1 MTSPM
6 PSTSGIHALARLLPI
21 SAGLILLVVA
31 GCATYQPR
39 PLAPVALAEHF
50 EQRRLD
56 DPGVQHY
63 IARHPGAASG
73 ATGSWN
79 LSTLTLAAFY
89 FNPELD
95 VARARWGSAKAA
107 VVTAGQRP
115 NPVLQLP
122 FGLTTNPA
130 AGASPYLYGLA
141 LDLPI
146 ETAGKRGYRVAQA
159 EQLSDAARAQI
170 GEVAWQVR
178 ARLRSALLDLYAA
191 DREATILAHGEALQR
206 HILTLMEGRLAQ
218 GAASGPE
225 VARVRADWARTRI
238 GTAQARSRAA
248 AARAAIASAIGV
260 PLAAVRGLAIDFGA
274 FDRAAPDDLGAQ
286 ARREALLNRAD
297 LRAALA
303 RYEASQAALQLE
315 IARQYPDIHLGPG
328 YTFDAG
334 QNKFALTLSGIE
346 LPVFHR
352 NEGPIGQ
359 AQARRKEA
367 AAQFTAL
374 QAQAILDT
382 DQAVQAY
389 RSAQALLALGDGL
402 QADAERALH
411 RAAQAFDAG
420 QTDRLA
426 LLSAQGSVQASRLAR
441 AQAWVAVQRAIGQSE
456 DALQRPLAAADAQA
470 LRPLMETEQ

>member
-1 MTSPM
+1 M
-6 PSTSGIHALARLLPI
+6 
-21 SAGLILLVVA
+21 SAGLVVLIVA
-31 GCATYQPR
+31 GCAAYQPR
-39 PLAPVALAEHF
+39 PLAPAALAEHF
-50 EQRRLD
+50 EHRGFD
-56 DPGVQHY
+56 DPGLQHY
-63 IARHPGAASG
+63 IAQHLGAHSNPAG
-73 ATGSWN
+73 PWN

-141 LDLPI
+141 LDLPV

-170 GEVAWQVR
+170 GEAAWQVR

-191 DREATILAHGEALQR
+191 DREAAILAKQESLQQ
-206 HILTLMEGRLAQ
+206 HILTLMEARLAQ

-225 VARVRADWARTRI
+225 VALVRAEWARTQI
-238 GTAQARSRAA
+238 GTAQARSRAE

-260 PLAAVRGLAIDFGA
+260 PLGAVHGLAIDFDA

-303 RYEASQAALQLE
+303 HYEASQAALQLE
-315 IARQYPDIHLGPG
+315 VARQYPDIHIGPG
-328 YTFDAG
+328 YTFDTG
-334 QNKFALTLSGIE
+334 QNKFSLTLSGIA

-367 AAQFTAL
+367 AAQFMAL
-374 QAQAILDT
+374 QAQAIVDT

-389 RSAQALLALGDGL
+389 RSAQALLALGNSL
-402 QADAERALH
+402 RTDAERALR
-411 RAAQAFDAG
+411 RAGQAFDSG
-420 QTDRLA
+420 ETDRLA
-426 LLSAQGSVQASRLAR
+426 LLSAQGSVEASRLAR
-441 AQAWVAVQRAIGQSE
+441 ARAWVALQRAIGQSE
-456 DALQRPLAAADAQA
+456 DALQRPLAAADAEV
-470 LRPLMETEQ
+470 LRPLMESPQ

>member
-1 MTSPM
+1 M
-6 PSTSGIHALARLLPI
+6 
-21 SAGLILLVVA
+21 SAGLAVLIAA
-31 GCATYQPR
+31 GCTTYQPR
-39 PLAPVALAEHF
+39 PLAPTALAEHF

-56 DPGVQHY
+56 DPGLQHY
-63 IARHPGAASG
+63 IARHLGAASSAAG
-73 ATGSWN
+73 AWN

-95 VARARWGSAKAA
+95 VARARWGSTKAA

-141 LDLPI
+141 LDIPI

-159 EQLSDAARAQI
+159 EQLSDAAQAQI

-191 DREATILAHGEALQR
+191 DREAAILAREEALQQR
-206 HILTLMEGRLAQ
+206 ILTLMQGRLAQ

-225 VARVRADWARTRI
+225 VALVRAEWARTRI
-238 GTAQARSRAA
+238 GTAQARSHAE

-260 PLAAVRGLAIDFGA
+260 PLAAVHGLAIDFGA
-274 FDRAAPDDLGAQ
+274 FDHAAPDDLGAQ

-315 IARQYPDIHLGPG
+315 VARQYPDIHLGPG

-334 QNKFALTLSGIE
+334 QNKFALTLSGIA

-374 QAQAILDT
+374 QAQAIVDT

-389 RSAQALLALGDGL
+389 HSAQALLALGDSL

-426 LLSAQGSVQASRLAR
+426 LLSAQGSVEASRLTR
-441 AQAWVAVQRAIGQSE
+441 AQAWVTVQRAIGQSE

-470 LRPLMETEQ
+470 LRPLMESAQ

>member
-1 MTSPM
+1 M
-6 PSTSGIHALARLLPI
+6 LPV
-21 SAGLILLVVA
+21 SAGLAVLIAA

-56 DPGVQHY
+56 DPGLQRY
-63 IARHPGAASG
+63 IARHLGPASSAAGA
-73 ATGSWN
+73 WN

-95 VARARWGSAKAA
+95 VARARWGSTKAT

-141 LDLPI
+141 LDLPV

-159 EQLSDAARAQI
+159 EQLSDAAQAQI
-170 GEVAWQVR
+170 GEAAWQVR

-191 DREATILAHGEALQR
+191 EREAAILVREEALQQ
-206 HILTLMEGRLAQ
+206 HILALMEGRLAQ

-225 VARVRADWARTRI
+225 VALVRAEWARTRI
-238 GTAQARSRAA
+238 GTAQARSRAE
-248 AARAAIASAIGV
+248 AARAAIASAVGV
-260 PLAAVRGLAIDFGA
+260 PVAAVQGLAIDVGA

-303 RYEASQAALQLE
+303 RYEASQSALQLE
-315 IARQYPDIHLGPG
+315 VARQYPDIHLGPG

-352 NEGPIGQ
+352 NEGPIEQ

-374 QAQAILDT
+374 QAQAIVAT

-389 RSAQALLALGDGL
+389 RSAQALLALNDGL
-402 QADAERALH
+402 QADAERALQ

-426 LLSAQGSVQASRLAR
+426 LLSAQGSALASQLTR